1 MYGTDELLRLP
12 VLQGPTA
19 YNRTVLRVINVLYL
33 GRVDYATGLDL
44 QQTIVHLVKEGRIGH
59 TLLLLEHPPVI
70 TLGRNAGMQNIV
82 ASREFLTSQGVE
94 LFETNRGGDVT
105 FHGPGQLVGYP
116 IFDLRAFAPRLGAVD
131 FVRKLEETLI
141 RTCGDLGVP
150 TQRVPG
156 LTGVWTQQDNI
167 NQQNTAKIAAI
178 GVHISRAVTS
188 HGFAL
193 NVSTNLDYFKMIV
206 PCGISDRPVTSLAQ
220 EMEQT
225 FAGRAKK
232 VPSLEEVAEMTSRN
246 FGRVFEAQTL
256 WLDSLND
263 LLAAASSISETTA
276 PANQDT
282 PSRAPEPIRR
292 MAGEKDIFS
301 V

>member
-1 MYGTDELLRLP
+1 MKSGWR
-12 VLQGPTA
+12 VRRVRSLQD
-19 YNRTVLRVINVLYL
+19 YNRGVLRVINVVYL

-44 QQTIVHLVKEGRIGH
+44 QQTAVHLVKEGRIGH

-150 TQRVPG
+150 TQRIQG
-156 LTGVWTQQDNI
+156 LTGVWTQQDNN

-206 PCGISDRPVTSLAQ
+206 PCGIFDRPVTSLAQ

-263 LLAAASSISETTA
+263 LLAAASPISEMTS

-282 PSRAPEPIRR
+282 PARAPEPIRR

-301 V
+301 A

>member
-1 MYGTDELLRLP
+1 
-12 VLQGPTA
+12 
-19 YNRTVLRVINVLYL
+19 VLRVINVVYL

-44 QQTIVHLVKEGRIGH
+44 QQTVVHLVKEGRIGH

-116 IFDLRAFAPRLGAVD
+116 IFDLRAFSPRVGAVD

-156 LTGVWTQQDNI
+156 LTGVWTQQEP
-167 NQQNTAKIAAI
+167 TAKIAAI

-232 VPSLEEVAEMTSRN
+232 VPSLEEVAEMSSRN

-263 LLAAASSISETTA
+263 LLAAASSE

-282 PSRAPEPIRR
+282 PARAPEAIRR
-292 MAGEKDIFS
+292 LAGEEDIFRA
-301 V
+301 